1 MIVAENVA
9 ASMFFSSLTVNVMLD
24 KAELNN
30 RSELSTIK
38 TLCEK
43 RWDQTY
49 FYTSAEVQVQHILG
63 KAPLLYS
70 VSLSLFSIFVFP
82 CHLDFLSLPLKLHI
96 L

>member
-63 KAPLLYS
+63 KAPLLWPDF
-70 VSLSLFSIFVFP
+70 LALFVCP
-82 CHLDFLSLPLKLHI
+82 CHLSFLSLPLEMHI
-96 L
+96 LNS

>member
-38 TLCEK
+38 TLCK
-43 RWDQTY
+43 KMRPN
-49 FYTSAEVQVQHILG
+49 L
-63 KAPLLYS
+63 LLYE
-70 VSLSLFSIFVFP
+70 
-82 CHLDFLSLPLKLHI
+82 C
-96 L
+96 